1 MKMKKPNRALALAVV
16 ALLGLSLQGCASYWA
31 ERRADRMVAGG
42 QSAQAVAIMADLAR
56 KDPMQY
62 RVKYITTRDT
72 LTRDLMLKAQS
83 ARRQGRPDQAEAFFR
98 EVLGF
103 DPEHADARQ
112 GLEVIARDRRE
123 ADLMAQARKAVDD
136 GKPAVA
142 GYLLNE
148 ILVANPQNGEARE
161 LRRTLDIAQNRQ
173 QIEEP
178 ALAAALAKPVTLE
191 FRNASLQAIL
201 EVLSQSSGL
210 NFIFDRDVKSDLR
223 TTIFARNTTVQ
234 EALNVILRTSQ
245 LSAKTL
251 NASTLLIYPA
261 VPDKERQYED
271 LVMRTFYLGSADPKK
286 AQDMIRTLVAPK
298 AMYVDDKT
306 RTLIVRDNL
315 STIQA
320 VERLLAAFDI
330 APPEVVL
337 EVEVFEVSDDSL
349 LNVGVQFPDKVSA
362 NVYGAAGKA
371 GQLTIDEVNHLGKD
385 NFKLFFPDPLAVLN
399 LSQTS
404 GKANTLA
411 NPRIRVKS
419 LEKAKILIGDKVP
432 VITTTT
438 NQTSTATT
446 ESVSYLDV
454 GLKLEVQP
462 EIHVNNEVSIDIG
475 LEVSNIIKEVKSTTG
490 LLTYQIGTR
499 SANTSLRLRDG
510 ETQALAGLIKDEQR
524 DSATHLPGLGKL
536 PLIGHLFS
544 NETNK
549 HSKSEIVLLIT
560 PHVVRSLATPD
571 AHVIEFL
578 SGTSANPSTEGFRL
592 SDAGQASAS
601 PKTAAPRTP
610 DGAAAP
616 APVVPTSLP
625 VRTDTPPAA
634 VPPPAPG
641 VPRASGPV
649 KLDLGAPSKVQEGRS
664 FSVPILVGGEALEE
678 LSFELAIDPAELK
691 LLQVSPVAT
700 VRQLAAEQVAGGI
713 RVTIAGLAA
722 HAGPAAVLS
731 LQAGHKSRDPIRL
744 SVRNASAH
752 LPDNTD
758 VAVQAAAERQ
768 LRILP

>member
-1 MKMKKPNRALALAVV
+1 MKKPTNACAISAV
-16 ALLGLSLQGCASYWA
+16 ALLCISLQGCASYWA
-31 ERRADRMVAGG
+31 ERRADRLAAGG
-42 QSAQAVAIMADLAR
+42 QPAEAVALLADLAQ
-56 KDPMQY
+56 KDPMHY
-62 RVKYITTRDT
+62 RVKYITTRDGI
-72 LTRDLMLKAQS
+72 TRDLLLKAQA
-83 ARRQGRPDQAEAFFR
+83 ARRQGRTDQAEAYFR
-98 EVLGF
+98 EIVRY

-123 ADLMAQARKAVDD
+123 AGLLAQARKAAED
-136 GKPAVA
+136 GKPIVA
-142 GYLLNE
+142 GYLLDE
-148 ILVANPQNGEARE
+148 ILLANPQNGEARDM
-161 LRRTLDIAQNRQ
+161 RRSLDIAQNRQ

-178 ALAAALAKPVTLE
+178 ALAAALSKPVTLE

-234 EALNVILRTSQ
+234 DALSVILRTSQ
-245 LSAKTL
+245 LSSKTL

-261 VPDKERQYED
+261 VPDKEKQYED
-271 LVMRTFYLGSADPKK
+271 LVIRTFYLGSADPKK
-286 AQDMIRTLVAPK
+286 AQEMIRTLVAPK
-298 AMYVDDKT
+298 AMYVDEKT
-306 RTLIVRDNL
+306 RTLVVRDNL

-320 VERLLAAFDI
+320 VERLLAAYDI

-362 NVYGAAGKA
+362 SVYGVAGKA
-371 GQLTIDEVNHLGKD
+371 GQLTVDEVNHLGKG
-385 NFKLFFPDPLAVLN
+385 NFNLFFPDPLAVLN

-438 NQTSTATT
+438 NQTSSATT

-462 EIHVNNEVSIDIG
+462 EIHVNNDVSIDIS

-490 LLTYQIGTR
+490 LLTYQIGAR

-544 NETNK
+544 NETNM

-571 AHVIEFL
+571 ANVIEFL
-578 SGTSANPSTEGFRL
+578 SGTSANPSTVGFRL
-592 SDAGQASAS
+592 GESGQASTSGKLAPS
-601 PKTAAPRTP
+601 PSTEAGPTSAVTPTMPTAAPETTP
-610 DGAAAP
+610 ASTV
-616 APVVPTSLP
+616 PVPVLP
-625 VRTDTPPAA
+625 PRSA
-634 VPPPAPG
+634 G
-641 VPRASGPV
+641 VPV
-649 KLDLGAPSKVQEGRS
+649 KLDLGAPSKVQQGQS
-664 FSVPILVGGEALEE
+664 FTIPIMVGGEALEE
-678 LSFELAIDPAELK
+678 LSFELAIDPAVLK
-691 LLQVSPVAT
+691 LLQVSPVAN
-700 VRQLAAEQVAGGI
+700 VRQLAAEQVPGGI
-713 RVTIAGLAA
+713 RVTMTGVAA
-722 HAGPAAVLS
+722 HAGPVAVLS
-731 LQAGHKSRDPIRL
+731 LQCAQKSRDPIRL
-744 SVRNASAH
+744 NVRNTTAH
-752 LPDNTD
+752 LPDNAE
-758 VAVQAAAERQ
+758 VAVQSGAERQ